1 MIAVRWRRWICGGG
15 DSHGTL
21 AYPFILPCAAAE
33 YETGEVGGLEVETG
47 INHCTLDRFGDGR
60 HVENPLFEMI
70 TGVSENGGS
79 PRRKLDGFQ

>member
-1 MIAVRWRRWICGGG
+1 
-15 DSHGTL
+15 L
-21 AYPFILPCAAAE
+21 AYPFILPFAAAE

-70 TGVSENGGS
+70 TGVSENGDPQDANS
-79 PRRKLDGFQ
+79 MAFYRLKPSKT